1 MHREDQDKGLK
12 YVLYARRSIKAN
24 RTEEDRGVPSIM
36 SQLTEVREIA
46 DQRGLKIVKEFTETE
61 SASEPFQRP
70 EFTEMI
76 EFIKA
81 GKANAILCF
90 KMDRLA
96 RNSVDEGI
104 IKHLL
109 QKGVIQNI
117 RSSDRSWYSDDH
129 TLIWSVEFGTSTQ
142 YSRDLKKHIKR
153 GQMEALRRGF
163 RPCLAPIGYK
173 NTKYREKG
181 KPEVCEI
188 DEHNAVLIK
197 KIFKLVLSRQYTPF
211 QVYMLS
217 VKEWGMR
224 ARKTSRNP
232 NGRPLS
238 LHGFYNILNNSFYY
252 GEFTWSVRNGEKDA
266 EIITYQGTHEPLI
279 SRAEFDEVQRLLGKK
294 GKPRNITHV
303 HTYTGLMRCGACGAR
318 ITCEKKIKTQM
329 NGNVHE
335 YSYYRC
341 TGQINK
347 DCKQKSVTEK
357 QLEVVFTDFLSSI
370 RIDARFHEW
379 AMTEL
384 KSEYEKESNDKDSIL
399 YKQERALKA
408 TQQQLTT
415 LFEMRLASEI
425 EGDEYKERRA
435 TLEAEERRLKVE
447 IESVD
452 QRFKT
457 WIDDAERLMT
467 FAERATEQFQ
477 KGGQQEKRAIIAALG
492 DEHVLDQGILTMN
505 TEKPVQVL
513 LEASSLGIPLE
524 PPNKEEEYTQKDPF
538 GSFHETRWRW
548 GELNPRPNLSQENVS
563 TTHSRY
569 WCFGRNIR
577 TPAKAFLPDPG
588 V

>member
-1 MHREDQDKGLK
+1 MYRQEQDKNLK

-24 RTEEDRGVPSIM
+24 RTEEDIGVPSID
-36 SQLTEVREIA
+36 SQRTEVRELA
-46 DQRGLKIVKEFTETE
+46 SRYGLNIVNEFTETV
-61 SASEPFQRP
+61 SASEPGQRP
-70 EFTEMI
+70 EFDAMI
-76 EFIKA
+76 EYIKA
-81 GKANAILCF
+81 GKANAIICF
-90 KMDRLA
+90 KIDRLS
-96 RNSVDEGI
+96 RNSIDEGV
-104 IKHLL
+104 IKYLL
-109 QKGVIQNI
+109 QKEVIKNI
-117 RSSDRSWYSDDH
+117 KATDRDLYPDDH
-129 TLIWSVEFGTSTQ
+129 TIMWSVEMSSSTQ
-142 YSRDLKKHIKR
+142 YSRDLIKHIKR

-173 NTKYREKG
+173 NTKHREKG

-211 QVYMLS
+211 QVYTKS

-224 ARKTSRNP
+224 ARKTTRNP

-238 LHGFYNILNNSFYY
+238 IHGFYNILNNSFYC
-252 GEFTWSVRNGEKDA
+252 GEITWSVRKNKTDKDV
-266 EIITYQGTHEPLI
+266 EVMTVQGAHTPLI
-279 SRAEFDEVQRLLGKK
+279 TPAEFDEVQRILKKK

-318 ITCEKKIKTQM
+318 ITCEKKIKRQM

-341 TGQINK
+341 TGQVKK

-357 QLEVVFTDFLSSI
+357 QLEAIFTDFLSSI
-370 RIDARFHEW
+370 QIDARFHEW
-379 AMTEL
+379 AMAEL
-384 KSEYEKESNDKDSIL
+384 KGEYEKESNDKDSIL

-415 LFEMRLASEI
+415 LFEMRLGGEMEA
-425 EGDEYKERRA
+425 DEYKERKS

-467 FAERATEQFQ
+467 FAERASEEFS
-477 KGGQQEKRAIIAALG
+477 KGGQQERRAIIAALG

-505 TEKPVQVL
+505 TEKPIQVL
-513 LEASSLGIPLE
+513 LEASSLGISLE
-524 PPNKEEEYTQKDPF
+524 PLKSEEEYTQKGTFVPN
-538 GSFHETRWRW
+538 HETMWRC
-548 GELNPRPNLSQENVS
+548 GESNSSPNLSLKESLRRIVLV
-563 TTHSRY
+563 R
-569 WCFGRNIR
+569 R
-577 TPAKAFLPDPG
+577 
-588 V
+588 

>member
-1 MHREDQDKGLK
+1 MYREDRDKGLK
-12 YVLYARRSIKAN
+12 YVIYARRSIKAN
-24 RTEEDRGVPSIM
+24 RTEEDVGVPSIL
-36 SQLTEVREIA
+36 SQLNEVHELA
-46 DQRGLKIVKEFTETE
+46 SKYGLKVVKEFTETV
-61 SASEPFQRP
+61 SASEPRQRP
-70 EFTEMI
+70 EFTAMMRYI
-76 EFIKA
+76 EE
-81 GKANAILCF
+81 GNANAILCF
-90 KMDRLA
+90 KIDRLS
-96 RNSVDEGI
+96 RNSIDEGEIKYFLQKEI
-104 IKHLL
+104 IK
-109 QKGVIQNI
+109 NI
-117 RSSDRSWYSDDH
+117 KATDRDLYPDDH
-129 TLIWSVEFGTSTQ
+129 TIMWSVEMSSSTQ

-153 GQMEALRRGF
+153 GQMESLRRGF

-173 NTKYREKG
+173 NTKFREKG

-197 KIFKLVLSRQYTPF
+197 KIFDTLLSRKYTPF

-224 ARKTSRNP
+224 ARKTVRNP

-238 LHGFYNILNNSFYY
+238 IHGFYNILNNSFYY
-252 GEFTWSVRNGEKDA
+252 GEFTWSVRRGDKDV
-266 EIITYQGTHEPLI
+266 EIITYQGTHTPLI
-279 SRAEFDEVQRLLGKK
+279 TRAQFDEVQRLLGKK
-294 GKPRNITHV
+294 GKPRSTTHV
-303 HTYTGLMRCGACGAR
+303 HAYTGLMRCGACGAR
-318 ITCEKKIKTQM
+318 ITCEKKTKTQM
-329 NGNVHE
+329 NGNYHE

-341 TGQINK
+341 TGKIK
-347 DCKQKSVTEK
+347 SDCKQKSITEK
-357 QLEVVFTDFLSSI
+357 QLEVVFADFLSSI
-370 RIDARFHEW
+370 QIDARFHEW
-379 AMTEL
+379 AMAEL
-384 KSEYEKESNDKDSIL
+384 RTEYERESNDKDSIL

-467 FAERATEQFQ
+467 FAERASEEFA
-477 KGGQQEKRAIIAALG
+477 KGGVLERRAIIAALG

-513 LEASSLGIPLE
+513 LEASSLGVWLEPLE
-524 PPNKEEEYTQKDPF
+524 NQEEYTQKGTFVPN
-538 GSFHETRWRW
+538 HETMWRC
-548 GELNPRPNLSQENVS
+548 GELNSGPNLALRASLRRVASIEVS
-563 TTHSRY
+563 
-569 WCFGRNIR
+569 
-577 TPAKAFLPDPG
+577 